1 VATAK
6 RSLGEAFISAWSK
19 VISSVPYPK
28 VFGPPGSG
36 SVIICTDLDPGP
48 DLSTN
53 NQKIYEKPYFQLFSD
68 FLMTYYL

>member
-1 VATAK
+1 VSTAK

-19 VISSVPYPK
+19 VKSIVPDPDPK

-36 SVIICTDLDPGP
+36 SIIICTDLDPGP

-53 NQKIYEKPYFQLFSD
+53 KQKIYKKS
-68 FLMTYYL
+68 